1 MAKKKRSASRTGG
14 AVQEEQALRGKARRA
29 VDVVTPAFVAWFA
42 EHEEPVGLWNAAAV
56 LDVVQDFVFAHA
68 EGAGVVSATGFTPD
82 GFVAAYDVL
91 AESVDGKQDL
101 SDFLG
106 AAMHS
111 YLDFLEDTGT
121 WDGDPAD
128 LTTLQ
133 G

>member
-1 MAKKKRSASRTGG
+1 MVKKKRSTGRAG
-14 AVQEEQALRGKARRA
+14 TAAQDEQALRGKARRA

-56 LDVVQDFVFAHA
+56 LDVVQDLVFAHA
-68 EGAGVVSATGFTPD
+68 EGTGIISATGFTPD
-82 GFVAAYDVL
+82 GFVGAYDVL
-91 AESVDGKQDL
+91 AESVEGKQDL
-101 SDFLG
+101 SDFLS

-121 WDGDPAD
+121 WDGDPED
-128 LTTLQ
+128 LATLQ